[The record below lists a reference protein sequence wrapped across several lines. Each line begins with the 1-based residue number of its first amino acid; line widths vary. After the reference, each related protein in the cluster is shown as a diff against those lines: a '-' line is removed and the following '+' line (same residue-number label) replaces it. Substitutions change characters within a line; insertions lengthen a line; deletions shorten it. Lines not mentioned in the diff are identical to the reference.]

1 MINSGRSFCLLHDK
15 PMTLRPWIEV
25 PTIPSVFDAE
35 RVMTG
40 FVRLVTL
47 FRGVDLDIS
56 GCWTTAGFVTPVTL
70 SLATLSGHDYDGAGE
85 LRPMQTLDLAITRE
99 WLRAKTWKLGIPQ
112 GRSSEFVASGNSPV
126 WRLDEP
132 LIIGQ
137 SLLENLHGTQGTLE
151 ELWSSIVV
159 CAGRETHELRLTSN
173 RITSCATYASVCTTS
188 CRSCRRGD
196 ELERSNSISSSGA
209 F

>member
-1 MINSGRSFCLLHDK
+1 MTNSGRTFCLLHDK
-15 PMTLRPWIEV
+15 PMTLRPWIEL
-25 PTIPSVFDAE
+25 PTLPSVLDE
-35 RVMTG
+35 EGVMAG

-47 FRGVDLDIS
+47 FRGVDVDIS

-85 LRPMQTLDLAITRE
+85 FLPMQTLDLAITRE

-112 GRSSEFVASGNSPV
+112 GRSSEFVASGINPV

-137 SLLENLHGTQGTLE
+137 SLLENLHGTQGTLD

-159 CAGRETHELRLTSN
+159 RAGRETHELRLTSIGSQAV
-173 RITSCATYASVCTTS
+173 RHM
-188 CRSCRRGD
+188 
-196 ELERSNSISSSGA
+196 
-209 F
+209 